1 MRMDTEQ
8 QRFSDMKRRVYKIV
22 LPVLVGLLGLS
33 LFLSE
38 NEGLLLMINLILLVG
53 MLFAW
58 LLLSTKL
65 SLRVIE
71 WFLLALAGAYLLT
84 MVIQGIYTQMLEYG
98 DSSLGDFI
106 IWMPLVALLMF
117 LLFDR
122 LPALLANLAL
132 FVVLLIPS
140 VPAFPHLHSEQ
151 VESLILFYTGIAV
164 YTGLAYFLHQLY
176 RRRAEQNAMLRFAYM
191 DALTGI
197 ANRHRIDNW
206 LRKKVELGE
215 QTGQLFSVLFFDLD
229 HFKDINDVYGH
240 KTGDDVL
247 RQLAKVVQGEL
258 DHGDLF
264 GRWGG
269 EEFIILTDTGERES
283 FLLAERLRKA
293 VGEHDF
299 GIAGRVTASFGL
311 SVNRP
316 GDTAESVVLRADERM
331 YQSKQAGR
339 NRVTGRTMVSG
350 DD

>member
-1 MRMDTEQ
+1 MDTEQ
-8 QRFSDMKRRVYKIV
+8 QRFLEMKRRVYKIV
-22 LPVLVGLLGLS
+22 LPVLAASLGLS

-38 NEGLLLMINLILLVG
+38 NEGLLLTINLMLLVG

-58 LLLSTKL
+58 LVLSTKL
-65 SLRVIE
+65 PLRVIE
-71 WFLLALAGAYLLT
+71 WFMLPLAGIYLLT
-84 MVIQGIYTQMLEYG
+84 MVIQGVYTQMLEYG

-106 IWMPLVALLMF
+106 IWMPLISLLMF

-122 LPALLANLAL
+122 IPALIANLVL
-132 FVVLLIPS
+132 FGVLLIPS
-140 VPAFPHLHSEQ
+140 IPAFPRLQSEQ
-151 VESLILFYTGIAV
+151 VESLILFYAGMAV
-164 YTGLAYFLHQLY
+164 YTSLAYFLHQLY
-176 RRRAEQNAMLRFAYM
+176 RRRAEQNAMLRFAYI

-215 QTGQLFSVLFFDLD
+215 QTGKLFSVLFFDLD
-229 HFKDINDVYGH
+229 HFKDINDIYGH

-247 RQLAKVVQGEL
+247 RQLAVVVQKEL

-269 EEFIILTDTGERES
+269 EEFIILTDTGEPES
-283 FLLAERLRKA
+283 FRLAERLRR
-293 VGEHDF
+293 VVEDHDF

-350 DD
+350 ED